1 VPQRFQIDRAS
12 PLPVYVQLAEQIRLL
27 IHRGALGPGDPLP
40 TVRELAV
47 ALGLNANT
55 VARVYRDLQ
64 QEGLL
69 RLERGLGTSVAPR
82 RQEDEPTLADG
93 DYQRIV
99 KRTRELVVLCRES
112 RLTARELA
120 QLVDGIWKEVD
131 REGQGKSRR

>member
-1 VPQRFQIDRAS
+1 MPDRFQIDRAS

-47 ALGLNANT
+47 ALSLNANT
-55 VARVYRDLQ
+55 VTRVYRDLQ

-82 RQEDEPTLADG
+82 QQRGPMLADR

-112 RLTARELA
+112 GLTARELA
-120 QLVDGIWKEVD
+120 QLVEGIWKEVD
-131 REGQGKSRR
+131 REG

>member
-1 VPQRFQIDRAS
+1 VPGRFQIDRAS
-12 PLPVYVQLAEQIRLL
+12 PLPVYVQLTEQVRLL
-27 IHRGALGPGDPLP
+27 IHRGALAPGDPLP

-82 RQEDEPTLADG
+82 PQREPALADR

-112 RLTARELA
+112 GLTGRELA
-120 QLVDGIWKEVD
+120 QLVEGIWKEVD
-131 REGQGKSRR
+131 REG

>member
-1 VPQRFQIDRAS
+1 VPERFQIDRAS

-27 IHRGALGPGDPLP
+27 IHRDALAPGDPLP

-55 VARVYRDLQ
+55 VTRVYRDLQ

-69 RLERGLGTSVAPR
+69 RLERGLGTFVAPR
-82 RQEDEPTLADG
+82 QQRAPTLADR

-120 QLVDGIWKEVD
+120 QLVEGIWKEVD
-131 REGQGKSRR
+131 REG

>member
-1 VPQRFQIDRAS
+1 MPERFQIDRAS

-27 IHRGALGPGDPLP
+27 IHRGALAPGDPLP

-55 VARVYRDLQ
+55 VTRVYRDLQ

-82 RQEDEPTLADG
+82 QQRGPTLADR

-112 RLTARELA
+112 GLTARELA
-120 QLVDGIWKEVD
+120 QLVEGIWKEVD
-131 REGQGKSRR
+131 REG

>member
-1 VPQRFQIDRAS
+1 VTDRFTIDRAS

-27 IHRGALGPGDPLP
+27 VRRGALNPGDPLP

-47 ALGLNANT
+47 DLGINANT

-69 RLERGLGTSVAPR
+69 RLERGLGTFVQPQQRES
-82 RQEDEPTLADG
+82 TLVDR

-99 KRTRELVVLCRES
+99 KRTRELVALCRES
-112 RLTARELA
+112 GLTARELT
-120 QLVDGIWKEVD
+120 QLVDGVWKEVD
-131 REGQGKSRR
+131 REG

>member
-1 VPQRFQIDRAS
+1 VPERFQIDRTS

-47 ALGLNANT
+47 ALRLNANT
-55 VARVYRDLQ
+55 VTRVYRDLQ

-69 RLERGLGTSVAPR
+69 RLERGLGTFVAPR
-82 RQEDEPTLADG
+82 QPREPTLADR

-112 RLTARELA
+112 GLTARELA
-120 QLVDGIWKEVD
+120 QLVEGIWKEVD
-131 REGQGKSRR
+131 REG

>member
-1 VPQRFQIDRAS
+1 VPERFQIDRAS

-55 VARVYRDLQ
+55 VTRVYRDLQ

-69 RLERGLGTSVAPR
+69 RLERGLGTYVAPR
-82 RQEDEPTLADG
+82 QQRGPTLADR
-93 DYQRIV
+93 DYQRIA
-99 KRTRELVVLCRES
+99 KRTRELVLLCRES
-112 RLTARELA
+112 GLTARELA
-120 QLVDGIWKEVD
+120 QLVEGIWKEVE
-131 REGQGKSRR
+131 REG

>member
-1 VPQRFQIDRAS
+1 MPERFQIDRAS

-47 ALGLNANT
+47 ALSLNANT
-55 VARVYRDLQ
+55 VTRVYRDLQ

-82 RQEDEPTLADG
+82 QQRGPTLADR

-112 RLTARELA
+112 GLTARELA
-120 QLVDGIWKEVD
+120 QLVEGIWKEVD
-131 REGQGKSRR
+131 REG

>member
-1 VPQRFQIDRAS
+1 VPERFQIDRAS

-47 ALGLNANT
+47 ALSLNANT
-55 VARVYRDLQ
+55 VTRVYRDLQ
-64 QEGLL
+64 QERLL
-69 RLERGLGTSVAPR
+69 RLERGLGTFVEAQR
-82 RQEDEPTLADG
+82 HEPTLVDR

-112 RLTARELA
+112 GLTARELA
-120 QLVDGIWKEVD
+120 QLVEGIWKEVD
-131 REGQGKSRR
+131 REG

>member
-1 VPQRFQIDRAS
+1 MPGRFQIDRAS
-12 PLPVYVQLAEQIRLL
+12 PLPVYVQLTEQIRLL
-27 IHRGALGPGDPLP
+27 IHRGALAPGDPLP

-55 VARVYRDLQ
+55 VTRVYRDLQ

-82 RQEDEPTLADG
+82 QQRGPTLADR

-120 QLVDGIWKEVD
+120 QLVEGIWKEVD
-131 REGQGKSRR
+131 REG

>member
-1 VPQRFQIDRAS
+1 VPERFQIDRAS

-47 ALGLNANT
+47 ALSLNANT
-55 VARVYRDLQ
+55 VTRVYRDLQ

-69 RLERGLGTSVAPR
+69 RLERGLGTSVAPQQQR
-82 RQEDEPTLADG
+82 EPTLADR

-112 RLTARELA
+112 GLTARELA
-120 QLVDGIWKEVD
+120 QLVEGIWKEVD
-131 REGQGKSRR
+131 REG

>member
-1 VPQRFQIDRAS
+1 MPGRFQIDRAS

-47 ALGLNANT
+47 ALSLNANT
-55 VARVYRDLQ
+55 VTRVYRDLQ

-69 RLERGLGTSVAPR
+69 RLERGLGTSVAPQQQR
-82 RQEDEPTLADG
+82 EPTLADR

-99 KRTRELVVLCRES
+99 KRTQGAGGALS
-112 RLTARELA
+112 
-120 QLVDGIWKEVD
+120 GI
-131 REGQGKSRR
+131 GAHGA

>member
-1 VPQRFQIDRAS
+1 MPERFQIDRAS

-47 ALGLNANT
+47 ALSLNANT
-55 VARVYRDLQ
+55 VTRVYRELQ

-69 RLERGLGTSVAPR
+69 RLERGLGTFVAPR
-82 RQEDEPTLADG
+82 QQREPTLADR

-112 RLTARELA
+112 GLTARELA
-120 QLVDGIWKEVD
+120 QLVEGIWKEVD
-131 REGQGKSRR
+131 REG

>member
-1 VPQRFQIDRAS
+1 MPERFRIDRAS

-27 IHRGALGPGDPLP
+27 IHRGALAPGDPLP

-55 VARVYRDLQ
+55 VTRVYRDLQ

-69 RLERGLGTSVAPR
+69 RLERGLGTFVAPR
-82 RQEDEPTLADG
+82 QHREPTLADR

-120 QLVDGIWKEVD
+120 QLVEGIWKEVD
-131 REGQGKSRR
+131 REG

>member
-1 VPQRFQIDRAS
+1 MSGQFAIDRAS

-27 IHRGALGPGDPLP
+27 VRRGALSPGDPLP

-47 ALGLNANT
+47 ALGINANT

-69 RLERGLGTSVAPR
+69 RLERGLGTFVQPQQR
-82 RQEDEPTLADG
+82 EPTLVDG

-99 KRTRELVVLCRES
+99 KRTRELVALCRDS
-112 RLTARELA
+112 GLTVRELA

-131 REGQGKSRR
+131 RER

>member
-1 VPQRFQIDRAS
+1 MPERFQIDRAS

-47 ALGLNANT
+47 ALSLNANT
-55 VARVYRDLQ
+55 VTRVYRELQ

-69 RLERGLGTSVAPR
+69 RLERGLGTFIAPQQR
-82 RQEDEPTLADG
+82 EPTLADR

-112 RLTARELA
+112 GLTARELA
-120 QLVDGIWKEVD
+120 QLVEGIWKEVD
-131 REGQGKSRR
+131 REG